1 MRRGIAGAGVTWVL
15 RTANS
20 AHALSTLHAAQPG
33 LADRGLRRPTARRGS
48 ASSRT
53 TTSSARSRRA
63 QFPDVLKQATVAIED
78 ERFYK
83 HKGVDYEG
91 IIRAAVKNATAK
103 GKTVQ
108 GGSTLTMQLVR
119 LLYTQDDTRDGIA
132 GYERKIKEAK
142 LARDLEEQYSKK
154 WVVGKY
160 LNTVPYGTVGGQTA
174 IGAGA
179 ASRLY
184 FNKPAK
190 DLTLRQA
197 AMLAGMPQAPSQ
209 YSPVQQR
216 VGTIARRNE
225 VLGKMAELG
234 YITRERP
241 QTEMKKKLG
250 LNMEKY
256 FQQARERYV
265 LDYVKSE
272 LIKEYGIDDRS
283 SRRLQGLHDDRPQEA
298 EGGAFGDRGAHGQR
312 RPVVRDRD
320 DRPAQR
326 RHPRHG
332 VLAGVRQVEVQP
344 RRPGQAPARLRLQDD
359 GADDRAAPGREP
371 QLHDLLL
378 PRQDEARRPAVR
390 VPASPWDVKTY
401 SGKGGGSKNL
411 VSATLAS
418 DNVIYAQLTADLGPD
433 KVKETARMMGIKSEL
448 HGYCAESLGGLERG
462 VSPLEMAN
470 AYATIVNG
478 GYRNR
483 PRAIKKIVQDGKTLK
498 LPKRWRVKRT
508 KAFSDGVTYEAV
520 KILEQ
525 NMTGGTGGH
534 AVIGC
539 PAGGKT
545 GTTDK
550 NIDAW
555 FVGFT
560 PRLSTAV
567 WVGFPGDARRSMNG
581 MYAPTGGN
589 IDGGTYPADIGAYM
603 KKAAGSYCGDFK
615 RPTEPFTSQP
625 FQGHYS
631 RQGGK
636 GEDESGDD
644 PSDAQ
649 APSPEPRPSLRT
661 ARTATATPTAA
672 ETTATTAA
680 TTTAATTARP
690 STRTST
696 RPRRRAPPRRSPAV
710 ARKHRPETGS
720 GAHSGLVQ
728 LAPSGPSTAAVSG
741 GSMRE
746 GSARQQSSRMLVRG
760 VAVRWLPVS

>member
-1 MRRGIAGAGVTWVL
+1 M
-15 RTANS
+15 
-20 AHALSTLHAAQPG
+20 
-33 LADRGLRRPTARRGS
+33 
-48 ASSRT
+48 
-53 TTSSARSRRA
+53 
-63 QFPDVLKQATVAIED
+63 
-78 ERFYK
+78 
-83 HKGVDYEG
+83 
-91 IIRAAVKNATAK
+91 
-103 GKTVQ
+103 
-108 GGSTLTMQLVR
+108 
-119 LLYTQDDTRDGIA
+119 
-132 GYERKIKEAK
+132 
-142 LARDLEEQYSKK
+142 
-154 WVVGKY
+154 
-160 LNTVPYGTVGGQTA
+160 
-174 IGAGA
+174 
-179 ASRLY
+179 
-184 FNKPAK
+184 
-190 DLTLRQA
+190 
-197 AMLAGMPQAPSQ
+197 
-209 YSPVQQR
+209 
-216 VGTIARRNE
+216 
-225 VLGKMAELG
+225 
-234 YITRERP
+234 
-241 QTEMKKKLG
+241 
-250 LNMEKY
+250 
-256 FQQARERYV
+256 
-265 LDYVKSE
+265 
-272 LIKEYGIDDRS
+272 
-283 SRRLQGLHDDRPQEA
+283 
-298 EGGAFGDRGAHGQR
+298 
-312 RPVVRDRD
+312 
-320 DRPAQR
+320 
-326 RHPRHG
+326 
-332 VLAGVRQVEVQP
+332 
-344 RRPGQAPARLRLQDD
+344 
-359 GADDRAAPGREP
+359 
-371 QLHDLLL
+371 
-378 PRQDEARRPAVR
+378 
-390 VPASPWDVKTY
+390 DVKTY

-589 IDGGTYPADIGAYM
+589 IDGGTYPADIWGTYM

-625 FQGHYS
+625 FQGHYA

-636 GEDESGDD
+636 EEDESGDD
-644 PSDAQ
+644 PSGAQ
-649 APSPEPRPSLRT
+649 VPEPGT
-661 ARTATATPTAA
+661 
-672 ETTATTAA
+672 ETEPEDGADDNGDSNRGGATTAA
-680 TTTAATTARP
+680 ATTATATAATTARP

-696 RPRRRAPPRRSPAV
+696 RPRRRARPTRSPAV

-720 GAHSGLVQ
+720 GSHSGLVQ
-728 LAPSGPSTAAVSG
+728 LAPSGPSTGGGESG
-741 GSMRE
+741 GSVRE
-746 GSARQQSSRMLVRG
+746 GSAPAAVLAHAGSRG
-760 VAVRWLPVS
+760 VAV